1 MKILVPVDGSL
12 ASENAVKKAIE
23 ISEIMKSSIKLIT
36 VVEYDYSRMFK
47 INEQLW
53 RQVDGSIITGRD
65 TKINDEELA
74 RIMKENALGLLNS
87 IISKLDYK
95 NIQLEKEIYFG
106 EAYAKILE
114 VAKNENFELIVMGN
128 RGFSKIKRFFLGS
141 VAQKVISEAPCPV
154 LVIHTEAEN

>member
-23 ISEIMKSSIKLIT
+23 ISKIMKSSIKLIT

-53 RQVDGSIITGRD
+53 RQVDGSIITGRE

-74 RIMKENALGLLNS
+74 RIMKENALGLLDS
-87 IISKLDYK
+87 IISGLDCK

-114 VAKNENFELIVMGN
+114 VAKDENFELIVMGN

>member
-23 ISEIMKSSIKLIT
+23 ISEIMKSSIKLMT